1 MKYSLIN
8 IFKTFNLKDDIK
20 FNKKNKKLFSGVNTL
35 DKSNINEISFFH
47 NLKYLNDL
55 KKTNAGACFI
65 NKKYSKF
72 VPSTCM
78 PIYTNNPYKYFIHT
92 LNFFN
97 PKRIST
103 GKISQN
109 SIVSKNAKL
118 GKNVEIQDGVIIKDG
133 VKIKENSIISSNTVI
148 GQDVTISS
156 NVFIDENCSI
166 FNCNIGKNTK
176 IQSGVSI
183 GSSGFGFA
191 IDELQNINMSHL
203 GKVLIG
209 KDVVIGN
216 NSAIARG
223 SLDDT
228 IISDNVRI
236 DNLVHISHNVKI
248 GKNTIIAG
256 QSGIAGSTT
265 IGKNVIMGGQVGIS
279 GHLKIGNNVKIA
291 AKSGIIK
298 NIKNNSTVG
307 GYPAVNIKD
316 WHRATIKL
324 YLNTRNEIRKK

>member
-1 MKYSLIN
+1 MKYSLKK
-8 IFKTFNLKDDIK
+8 IFKTLNLNNEIK
-20 FNKKNKKLFSGVNTL
+20 FNKSNKKLFSGVNTL
-35 DKSNINEISFFH
+35 DKSKKFEISFFH
-47 NLKYLNDL
+47 NLKYLDDL
-55 KKTNAGACFI
+55 KKTNAGACFV
-65 NKKYSKF
+65 NKKYSKYL
-72 VPSTCM
+72 PSTCI
-78 PIYTNNPYKYFIHT
+78 PIYTNNPYKIFIYT

-97 PKRIST
+97 PKRVST
-103 GKISQN
+103 GEISEK
-109 SIVSKNAKL
+109 SIIGKNVKL
-118 GKNVEIQDGVIIKDG
+118 GKNVEIQDGAIIKDR
-133 VKIKENSIISSNTVI
+133 VKIGENSIISSNTVI
-148 GQDVTISS
+148 GPNVNISS
-156 NVFIDENCSI
+156 YVFIDENCSI
-166 FNCNIGKNTK
+166 FNCNIGKSTI

-216 NSAIARG
+216 NSAVARG
-223 SLDDT
+223 SLEDT

-256 QSGIAGSTT
+256 QSGIAGSTI

-291 AKSGIIK
+291 AKSGVIK
-298 NIKNNSTVG
+298 NIDNNSTVG

-316 WHRATIKL
+316 WHRSTIKL
-324 YLNTRNEIRKK
+324 YLNKKK